1 MTSNCNV
8 NFSSPLKPP
17 TLSTSALT
25 NISAVLIIGAPAA
38 ARSAHHT
45 ERRGSQLTCSSTAAC
60 SRASNPAKQPI
71 TLDCSRLSCP
81 PRPSR
86 KRQAERASPKQI
98 SSSGRTERAVDLMN
112 SWLRSKGVPPKHIW
126 LVRHTR
132 SAQPGSTNLSMPTTS
147 PSIRLQLSSPCRQIW
162 ISARRV
168 SKVPF
173 QPLLGSV
180 SNAPQLRR
188 P

>member
-1 MTSNCNV
+1 MTSNCDV

-60 SRASNPAKQPI
+60 SRASNPVKQPI
-71 TLDCSRLSCP
+71 ILDRSRLSCP

-86 KRQAERASPKQI
+86 KRQAERASHKQI
-98 SSSGRTERAVDLMN
+98 SKQRAN
-112 SWLRSKGVPPKHIW
+112 ESKGSRRLPGCRPQQAF
-126 LVRHTR
+126 LNAFR
-132 SAQPGSTNLSMPTTS
+132 SAAKHGQ
-147 PSIRLQLSSPCRQIW
+147 RRQ
-162 ISARRV
+162 AAQT
-168 SKVPF
+168 F
-173 QPLLGSV
+173 QC
-180 SNAPQLRR
+180 LRR
-188 P
+188 LHQSACDQGFPAGRFG